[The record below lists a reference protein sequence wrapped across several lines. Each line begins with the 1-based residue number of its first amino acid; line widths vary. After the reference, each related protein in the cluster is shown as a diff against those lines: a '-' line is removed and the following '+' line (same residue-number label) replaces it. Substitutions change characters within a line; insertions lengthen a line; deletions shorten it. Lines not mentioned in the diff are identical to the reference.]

1 MMPVGNDSARCGV
14 PTVFTF
20 ANTIRP
26 WSFDAPHDGG
36 SIATGSATRGFPVS
50 S

>member
-1 MMPVGNDSARCGV
+1 MMPIGNDSARCGV

-26 WSFDAPHDGG
+26 WSFDAPHDGRT
-36 SIATGSATRGFPVS
+36 IATGSATRGFPVS